1 MHSKTERA
9 FRLCKRSSELLAH
22 SFVLSD
28 ASNHL
33 RAARAVA
40 LADAL
45 YHYAGGDKE
54 SARKALDE
62 AKFWRNV
69 ERKTANV

>member
-22 SFVLSD
+22 GFVLSD
-28 ASNHL
+28 ASNHP

-45 YHYAGGDKE
+45 YHAAGGDKE
-54 SARKALDE
+54 SVRNALDE
-62 AKFWRNV
+62 AKFWRNI